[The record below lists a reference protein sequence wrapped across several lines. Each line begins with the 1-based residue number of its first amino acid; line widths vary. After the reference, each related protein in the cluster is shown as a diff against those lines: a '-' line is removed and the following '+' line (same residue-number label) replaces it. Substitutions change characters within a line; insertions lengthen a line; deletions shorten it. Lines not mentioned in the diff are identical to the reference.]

1 MNSLCTKFNLLN
13 LYFNISFSTITLT
26 VKCEPI
32 IVRLKLGHYTSL
44 CHCVY
49 LLSFIHEVGD
59 VQYVVFTSQYKICLY
74 HSFVVALEFE
84 SVVLS
89 LSVVLWPSYFIRFP
103 DNLSPLPGRWAG
115 TLAPLTKFSPLK
127 FYLNESFRCT
137 NDNCTHM
144 DLYTIAPLTFMEPSF
159 APPTSLSHFLDK
171 GLPISSQI
179 SYIISVL
186 ERGSQSDPA

>member
-1 MNSLCTKFNLLN
+1 MWTNCEVETWPLHFIVSLCIPAQ
-13 LYFNISFSTITLT
+13 LYTWI
-26 VKCEPI
+26 
-32 IVRLKLGHYTSL
+32 R
-44 CHCVY
+44 
-49 LLSFIHEVGD
+49 D

-74 HSFVVALEFE
+74 HSFIVALEFE

-127 FYLNESFRCT
+127 FYLNESLRCT

-144 DLYTIAPLTFMEPSF
+144 DLYTIAPLTFMKPSF

-171 GLPISSQI
+171 GLPISLQI
-179 SYIISVL
+179 SCIISVL
-186 ERGSQSDPA
+186 ERGSQSDPAWYHPTAVLPTLSHYFD